1 MKEGEKFKSKL
12 DERKNIDDGNL
23 VIGKESL
30 LKYYFIYRNEIFKRS
45 LILGIS

>member
-30 LKYYFIYRNEIFKRS
+30 SYRLFVEMKYLREV
-45 LILGIS
+45 